1 MSKELK
7 LKNSLDKDF
16 KQIYVEDQPTNLFI
30 NNEGRIK
37 SRSID
42 EDVLED
48 VLTLN
53 PEKLIIKSSDIH
65 LDGNKNL
72 ILDDTTSQIKIIDP
86 ANSSE
91 SLKVYHNADDAIIST
106 TDSTNLVLG
115 AGDGQT
121 LEFWHNGNLRYRMSG
136 LSYKHAF
143 HYSSNDYFEIDVDAN
158 GATVMKT
165 VDAST
170 GTEGDLS
177 IEADGELKLDAAT
190 DHHIELGKGAGFTQ
204 GSAVDA
210 SNVTIDFR
218 DTNKYRLDMTGGSIS
233 GTLTLQFP
241 AVSGNFV
248 LLVAQD
254 GSTRTINAYAVTD
267 SGGSSGTLK
276 WAGGSAPD
284 LTDGN
289 SKTDILSF
297 YWDAT
302 NEVAYGVA
310 SLDF

>member
-7 LKNSLDKDF
+7 IKGALSKDF
-16 KQIYVEDQPTNLFI
+16 QQVYIEDYATNIFINSEGEIRTSSIKNDRDGSVEISSSSKDIILKPSANVRILSGSLFI
-30 NNEGRIK
+30 HRDDGVAPKECLRLHTNQ
-37 SRSID
+37 D
-42 EDVLED
+42 ECTVASSDGNDLVLE
-48 VLTLN
+48 
-53 PEKLIIKSSDIH
+53 
-65 LDGNKNL
+65 
-72 ILDDTTSQIKIIDP
+72 
-86 ANSSE
+86 
-91 SLKVYHNADDAIIST
+91 
-106 TDSTNLVLG
+106 
-115 AGDGQT
+115 AGDGQFI
-121 LEFWHNGNLRYRMSG
+121 EFKEGNYLGLRHDAST
-136 LSYKHAF
+136 STTKFTADA
-143 HYSSNDYFEIDVDAN
+143 NNYFEIDVDAN
-158 GATVMKT
+158 GATT
-165 VDAST
+165 LATQDAST
-170 GTEGDLS
+170 GVEGDLL
-177 IEADGELKLDAAT
+177 IDADGQVKIDAAP
-190 DHHIELGKGAGFTQ
+190 DHHIELGKGTGFTQ

-210 SNVTIDFR
+210 SDVTIDFR

-267 SGGSSGTLK
+267 SGGGSGTLK

-284 LTDGN
+284 LTDGG

-310 SLDF
+310 SLNF